1 MGLGSIVARRSRFAS
16 LLPVFIFLALR
27 ALSHAHPTPL
37 PWTSGL
43 FDAEGLDDIL
53 QTIRV
58 AYTGA
63 AGVHLDAAVLAL
75 PTGRVSITESPP
87 FGEASLAVSHSRAP
101 PLF

>member
-1 MGLGSIVARRSRFAS
+1 VARRSRLAS

-53 QTIRV
+53 QTVRV
-58 AYTGA
+58 AYTGT
-63 AGVHLDAAVLAL
+63 AGVHYVHAAVLGL
-75 PTGRVSITESPP
+75 PTGRVSITESSP
-87 FGEASLAVSHSRAP
+87 FGEAFLAVSHSRAP
-101 PLF
+101 PLS